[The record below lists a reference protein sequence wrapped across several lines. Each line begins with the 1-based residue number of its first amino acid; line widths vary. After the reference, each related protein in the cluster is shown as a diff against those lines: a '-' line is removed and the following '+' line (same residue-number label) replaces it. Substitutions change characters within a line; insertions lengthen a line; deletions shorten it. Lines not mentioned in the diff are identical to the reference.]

1 MIRSPLLLLFA
12 NALSDDS
19 SVIERSFNFGVGSAL
34 SALLLVLALRSTGEN
49 RVARLGFAACAL
61 TCTLSAC
68 IEQVAFCLGQS
79 AQSLTVLLAGDL
91 AFCAAAAWPV
101 TILGLWA
108 QGPYSSACRRRV
120 GRAVFVAACFSAA
133 LLSFAHG
140 IGLLP
145 HHILSRT
152 GHGESGGTV

>member
-1 MIRSPLLLLFA
+1 MILSPLLLLFA
-12 NALSDDS
+12 NALSNDS

-79 AQSLTVLLAGDL
+79 AQSLTVLLAGDR
-91 AFCAAAAWPV
+91 AFCAAAAWPGDDSW
-101 TILGLWA
+101 TLGA
-108 QGPYSSACRRRV
+108 GS
-120 GRAVFVAACFSAA
+120 VFIS
-133 LLSFAHG
+133 
-140 IGLLP
+140 
-145 HHILSRT
+145 
-152 GHGESGGTV
+152 